1 MNGPDDGLFWEL
13 AEEHLATGAERS
25 TMMGLPCL
33 RIDGIFFVSMD
44 RHTGDLIAKLP
55 SDRVC
60 SFEAAGTGQAFAPN
74 GRRFKEW
81 IQIPQRDRSLW
92 DALITEAR
100 EFATHDS

>member
-1 MNGPDDGLFWEL
+1 LVSLVWYAPAEYREFFWMSDPE
-13 AEEHLATGAERS
+13 A
-25 TMMGLPCL
+25 
-33 RIDGIFFVSMD
+33 
-44 RHTGDLIAKLP
+44 RHSRNIAARPQVAIELP

-60 SFEAAGTGQAFAPN
+60 SLEAAGTGQAFAPN
-74 GRRFKEW
+74 GRRFNEW